1 MTCEDLAARQA
12 ALLETLLTGAPA
24 PSGFDP
30 ARLRIEA
37 DVLLTKRRKIVAYLR
52 PDLPEA
58 LGERFRP
65 LFDAYAAEHPKAVTV
80 RAREYADTFAA
91 WLVAHG
97 DLPKP
102 SWFRRWKR

>member
-1 MTCEDLAARQA
+1 MTREDLAARQA
-12 ALLETLLTGAPA
+12 ALLATLLTGAPA

-37 DVLLTKRRKIVAYLR
+37 DVLLTKRRKLVAYLR
-52 PDLPEA
+52 PDLLET
-58 LGERFRP
+58 LGERFGP
-65 LFDAYAAEHPKAVTV
+65 LFDTYAAEHPKAVTV

-91 WLVAHG
+91 WLIARG

-102 SWFRRWKR
+102 RWFQRRKR